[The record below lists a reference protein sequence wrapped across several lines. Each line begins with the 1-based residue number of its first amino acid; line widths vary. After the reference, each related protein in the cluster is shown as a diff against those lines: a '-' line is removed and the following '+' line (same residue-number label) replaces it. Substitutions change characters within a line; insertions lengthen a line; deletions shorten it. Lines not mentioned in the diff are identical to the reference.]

1 MTRDKYVFKDSSRI
15 YKQASDLVLV
25 LRSSIKG
32 STEWFSEVVQVLKSR
47 GLNSLHDDDQWLQ
60 AIDYARQHVNLV
72 ASSIDPRI
80 AIPALLQ
87 AVDDFYYHDEDWKHE
102 VPICGSAMK
111 ASIAMIWP
119 NRNFQTAVNKSAAQL
134 LKLVRAVM
142 AWEQLTGNYEHY
154 KVFGFG
160 PVTFHPKGFEYS
172 NDRDREVLD
181 HWNAMA
187 LPYGTNQRTLA
198 QSKAV
203 IFQSPTKFCE
213 AVSCVL
219 TGQNP
224 ISIKLFSGT
233 VFALAGN
240 NPAFW
245 SGLYARLV
253 LLSCAAKFKLAG
265 SHAHSGVVLFEEFIA
280 ASAGFGLEAESAQTS
295 IKACFWQKDWYRDRV
310 KGYPSNMLVER
321 PALRIDNKTFATSL
335 STIVDSINCFVEH
348 SVFRYMGYGGA
359 PVDEEAFRVHVSL
372 PFETDAVEAFQ
383 EAGWKASGVS
393 HSGYWAADN
402 CQLIRADGSV
412 VPGEIDVL
420 ALHPSGLLALVV
432 ECKVLSQPFSMSK
445 LTNVVGK
452 LGEADQDG
460 FHSNLEKK
468 VNWLTAVPALYGA
481 QVEGALLVDQGSFL
495 GEGAKHPVVDLEHLR
510 ALLIDLNEQVE
521 MAIAEKA

>member
-1 MTRDKYVFKDSSRI
+1 MARDKYVFKDSSRI
-15 YKQASDLVLV
+15 YKQACDLALV
-25 LRSSIKG
+25 LRSSING
-32 STEWFSEVVQVLKSR
+32 ATEWFSEAVQELESR
-47 GLNSLHDDDQWLQ
+47 GLNSLHDDNQWLQ
-60 AIDYARQHVNLV
+60 AIDFARQRVNSI

-87 AVDDFYYHDEDWKHE
+87 AVDDFYYHDKNWKHE

-111 ASIAMIWP
+111 TSIAEIWP
-119 NRNFQTAVNKSAAQL
+119 NRNVQTAVNRSAAQL
-134 LKLVRAVM
+134 VKLVSAVM
-142 AWEQLTGNYEHY
+142 AWEQLTGSYEHY

-160 PVTFHPKGFEYS
+160 PVTFQSKGFEYS
-172 NDRDREVLD
+172 SDRDREVLD

-203 IFQSPTKFCE
+203 ILESPKEFCD
-213 AVSCVL
+213 AVSLVL
-219 TGQNP
+219 KGQKP
-224 ISIKLFSGT
+224 SSIKLFAGT

-240 NPAFW
+240 NPDFW
-245 SGLYARLV
+245 SGLNARLA
-253 LLSCAAKFKLAG
+253 LLSCAARFKLAG
-265 SHAHSGVVLFEEFIA
+265 SQDHGGVVLFEEFIA
-280 ASAGFGLEAESAQTS
+280 ASAGFGLGAESAQMS
-295 IKACFWQKDWYRDRV
+295 IKACFWQQDWYRDRM

-321 PALRIDNKTFATSL
+321 PALRIDNKTFATSI

-372 PFETDAVEAFQ
+372 PFETDAVEVFQ

-393 HSGYWAADN
+393 HAGYWAANN
-402 CQLIRADGSV
+402 CQLMHPDGSK

-460 FHSNLEKK
+460 FHANLEKK
-468 VNWLTAVPALYGA
+468 VNWLAAVPALRGA

-510 ALLIDLNEQVE
+510 VLLGDLNEQVA
-521 MAIAEKA
+521 MAVAEKS